1 MFDERGR
8 FMNSIEQN
16 LEQIEVIYDY
26 ELDKGIIIN
35 IDDKII
41 IIGRA
46 TT

>member
-1 MFDERGR
+1 
-8 FMNSIEQN
+8 MNSIEQN